1 MKAEAKFENE
11 KTARKELEAKCWIL
25 IANNLRQVTT
35 LNESKNVMSA
45 QVQAVQKANGELLAE
60 TETAKSRTK
69 ELAEKGTKKITNAII
84 RLWKSGTCRMRI
96 NDGDWNTLSF
106 PNTLSSAA
114 PILQT
119 GDSEKVAVNGD
130 WSRNTAIELQGR
142 SPLPLNVQAI
152 TLEYQMSGK

>member
-1 MKAEAKFENE
+1 LCDGAKIAERTVSGGSVSLDYPTDIAIIGRPYEYTVIPMF
-11 KTARKELEAKCWIL
+11 LEGQGTMGA
-25 IANNLRQVTT
+25 
-35 LNESKNVMSA
+35 
-45 QVQAVQKANGELLAE
+45 
-60 TETAKSRTK
+60 
-69 ELAEKGTKKITNAII
+69 TKKITNAII